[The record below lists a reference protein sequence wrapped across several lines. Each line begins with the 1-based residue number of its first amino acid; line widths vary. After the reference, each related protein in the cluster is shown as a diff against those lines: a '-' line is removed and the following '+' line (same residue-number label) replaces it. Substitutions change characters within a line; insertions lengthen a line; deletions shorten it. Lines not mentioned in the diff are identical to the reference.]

1 MIIEEIKQIKSTSK
15 DVINFAMLIGG
26 IIALIGLV
34 TLFYRSPAFMYL
46 IPLGLIF
53 MLLGF
58 IAPIIIKPLYFLWMS
73 LAVIL
78 GYISTRVILALLYYL
93 IITPIGIIFRL
104 IGKDLLDMKIEKNA
118 ETYWIKREIKEYD
131 KKETERQF

>member
-15 DVINFAMLIGG
+15 DIINFAMLIGG

-34 TLFYRSPAFMYL
+34 SLFNRSSAFMFL
-46 IPLGLIF
+46 IPFGLIF

-58 IAPIIIKPLYFLWMS
+58 IAPVIIKPLYFVWMS
-73 LAVIL
+73 LSVIL

-93 IITPIGIIFRL
+93 IITPIGIIFKL
-104 IGKDLLDMKIEKNA
+104 MGKDLLNLKFDKKA
-118 ETYWIKREIKEYD
+118 ETYWIKREIKPYD